1 MTNFISIIIIF
12 LMVLCSRNEF
22 TEKDLIVYLV
32 VLNFDSGLGLF
43 NLDGEFDIHAASRLK
58 YPGILP

>member
-1 MTNFISIIIIF
+1 
-12 LMVLCSRNEF
+12 MVLCSHNEF